1 MQASLN
7 LKLILHFKNDLVYI
21 FTINETVITQKIC
34 DNRSWMKR
42 ISSYVHPLFLK
53 KIKKM
58 INYNQTITEV
68 EKIFMEIAVLYMKLQ
83 NSNRAN
89 YKFIMLEQKQL
100 KELLEKLIW
109 KWYVQNVQ
117 RCNRRMRKTLL
128 MWLS

>member
-7 LKLILHFKNDLVYI
+7 LKLILHFTNDLVYI

-68 EKIFMEIAVLYMKLQ
+68 EKILMEIAVLYMKLQ

-100 KELLEKLIW
+100 KELLEKLI
-109 KWYVQNVQ
+109 
-117 RCNRRMRKTLL
+117 
-128 MWLS
+128 